1 MEIFGDQ
8 VTSTMNSAIQTK
20 SKVPDEAKV
29 SAQKFEAMFLSQ
41 VVEEMIKTVDIGEF
55 GGGDAEEKWRSFLAG
70 AVADQIAQQ
79 GSTGISQG
87 IETAINRYKSA
98 QNQGGE

>member
-1 MEIFGDQ
+1 MEILGDQ
-8 VTSTMNSAIQTK
+8 VSGAMNSAIHTK
-20 SKVPDEAKV
+20 PKEPDEAKE
-29 SAQKFEAMFLSQ
+29 SARKFEAMFLSQ

-79 GSTGISQG
+79 GSTGISQS
-87 IETAINRYKSA
+87 IEMAINRYKSA
-98 QNQGGE
+98 QNQGGK